1 MLGCEQGRTDDD
13 RIDWKLPR
21 TPTRHPQGGP
31 APTRAHNPVV
41 GDDVPVPHF
50 GLTRTVAR
58 FRGLADRLKT
68 AQQHFVIEPYVR
80 FKGQAGEQWTM
91 LL

>member
-1 MLGCEQGRTDDD
+1 M
-13 RIDWKLPR
+13 
-21 TPTRHPQGGP
+21 
-31 APTRAHNPVV
+31 
-41 GDDVPVPHF
+41 PHF